1 MIDFHTHIL
10 PNVDDGSKGV
20 EESTLMLTRL
30 FEQGVNKVIATPH
43 FYANDESVDEFLLRR
58 NAAFEKLSKNGCD
71 VSKIILGAEVRYY
84 DGISHLQDLKKLRI
98 EGTRFLLLEMPF
110 NKWTDYAINE
120 VIDIANRGKISLVL
134 AHIDRYLPIISKSV
148 IAKLSANGVLF
159 QANSSF
165 FDSFFANCACMSAKS
180 LQSCLT
186 LCDSMDCSPPGSFV
200 HGIFQARILEWVSI
214 PFSKGFSQSRDQT
227 QVSCIGGR
235 LFTI

>member
-20 EESTLMLTRL
+20 EESAFMLTRL

-165 FDSFFANCACMSAKS
+165 FDSFFKASKAIKMLKENKIHFIGSDSHNMSDRSPNMNYAINVIKKKLGNDS
-180 LQSCLT
+180 L
-186 LCDSMDCSPPGSFV
+186 V
-200 HGIFQARILEWVSI
+200 EYIV
-214 PFSKGFSQSRDQT
+214 FSNN
-227 QVSCIGGR
+227 
-235 LFTI
+235 LFEQNIIEK

>member
-20 EESTLMLTRL
+20 EESALMLTRL

-165 FDSFFANCACMSAKS
+165 FDSFFKALKAIKMLKENKIHFIGSDSHNMSDRSPNMNYAINVIKKKLGNDS
-180 LQSCLT
+180 L
-186 LCDSMDCSPPGSFV
+186 V
-200 HGIFQARILEWVSI
+200 EYIV
-214 PFSKGFSQSRDQT
+214 FSNN
-227 QVSCIGGR
+227 
-235 LFTI
+235 LFEQNIIEK

>member
-20 EESTLMLTRL
+20 EESAFMLTRL

-165 FDSFFANCACMSAKS
+165 FDSFFKASKAIKMLKENKIHFLGSDSHNMSDRSPNMNYAINVIKKKLGNDS
-180 LQSCLT
+180 L
-186 LCDSMDCSPPGSFV
+186 V
-200 HGIFQARILEWVSI
+200 EYIV
-214 PFSKGFSQSRDQT
+214 FSNN
-227 QVSCIGGR
+227 
-235 LFTI
+235 LFEQNIIEK

>member
-20 EESTLMLTRL
+20 EESALMLARL

-120 VIDIANRGKISLVL
+120 VIDLANRGKISLVL

-165 FDSFFANCACMSAKS
+165 FDSFFKASKAIKMLKENKIHFIGSDSHNMSDRSPNMNYAINVIKKKLGNDS
-180 LQSCLT
+180 L
-186 LCDSMDCSPPGSFV
+186 V
-200 HGIFQARILEWVSI
+200 EYIV
-214 PFSKGFSQSRDQT
+214 FSNN
-227 QVSCIGGR
+227 
-235 LFTI
+235 LFEQNIIEK

>member
-20 EESTLMLTRL
+20 EESAFMLTRL

-165 FDSFFANCACMSAKS
+165 FDSFFKASNAIKMLKENKIHFIGSDSHNMS
-180 LQSCLT
+180 
-186 LCDSMDCSPPGSFV
+186 DRSPNMNYAINVIKKKLGNDALV
-200 HGIFQARILEWVSI
+200 EYIV
-214 PFSKGFSQSRDQT
+214 FSNN
-227 QVSCIGGR
+227 
-235 LFTI
+235 LFEQNIIEK

>member
-165 FDSFFANCACMSAKS
+165 FDSFFKASKAIKMLKENKIHFIGSDSHNMSDRSPNMNYAINVIKKKLGNDS
-180 LQSCLT
+180 L
-186 LCDSMDCSPPGSFV
+186 V
-200 HGIFQARILEWVSI
+200 EYIV
-214 PFSKGFSQSRDQT
+214 FSNN
-227 QVSCIGGR
+227 
-235 LFTI
+235 LFEQNIIEK

>member
-20 EESTLMLTRL
+20 EESALMLARL
-30 FEQGVNKVIATPH
+30 IEQGVNKVIATPH

-58 NAAFEKLSKNGCD
+58 NAAFEKLSNNGCD

-165 FDSFFANCACMSAKS
+165 FDSFFKASKAIKMLKENKIHFIGSDSHNMSDRSPNMNYAINVIKKKLGNDS
-180 LQSCLT
+180 L
-186 LCDSMDCSPPGSFV
+186 
-200 HGIFQARILEWVSI
+200 IEYIE
-214 PFSKGFSQSRDQT
+214 FSNN
-227 QVSCIGGR
+227 
-235 LFTI
+235 LFEQNIIEK